1 MSRLAGQS
9 PADSIKAAPAKD
21 SSFRIACIGLLTAV
35 ILPGQQP
42 PPRPAELH
50 LLPVQS
56 HIYML
61 VGAGGNITLQI
72 GKQGVLMVDSGL
84 AANASAAYA
93 EVRKLTNLPVR
104 YIINTHVHPDH
115 LGGNEAL
122 AKLIPPN
129 RAQPLAVIM
138 NENVLNRLTAPAAGN
153 ITTPNPLGFPV
164 DEYYLPF
171 KSLHYNGEA
180 VIVYHEPNAHTD
192 GDSVVLFRGSDVIA
206 TGDIFTPDAYPFIDV
221 ARGGSVEGELKAL
234 THILELTV
242 PANNEEG
249 GTLVI
254 PGHGRLCEETDV
266 AEFRDMVAIVRDR
279 IQDGIR
285 KGETLAQIKAHRPT
299 LDYDTEYMQQGSFVT
314 GEMFVEAVYKSLM
327 GEK

>member
-1 MSRLAGQS
+1 MFMARG
-9 PADSIKAAPAKD
+9 IG
-21 SSFRIACIGLLTAV
+21 IACVAALMISAFLAA
-35 ILPGQQP
+35 QQAG
-42 PPRPAELH
+42 PPRAELH
-50 LLPVQS
+50 VLPVQGN
-56 HIYML
+56 IYML

-72 GKQGVLMVDSGL
+72 AKQGVLMVDTGL
-84 AANASAAYA
+84 AANASVVYA
-93 EVRKLTNLPVR
+93 EIRKLTNLPVR

-115 LGGNEAL
+115 MGGNEGL

-129 RAQPLAVIM
+129 RAQPLAFIM
-138 NENVLNRLTAPAAGN
+138 NEKVVSRMAPPTPGNVTAQ
-153 ITTPNPLGFPV
+153 NPIGFPI

-180 VIVYHEPNAHTD
+180 LFIYHEPNAHTD
-192 GDSVVLFRGSDVIA
+192 GDSVVLFRGSDVVS
-206 TGDIFTPDAYPFIDV
+206 TGDIFTPGAYPFIDV

-234 THILELTV
+234 THLLEVTV

-279 IQDGIR
+279 IQDGIK
-285 KGETLAQIKAHRPT
+285 KGKTLTQIEADRPT
-299 LDYDTEYMQQGSFVT
+299 LDYDTEYMQKDSFVT
-314 GEMFVEAVYKSLM
+314 GDMFVEAVYKSLTARS
-327 GEK
+327 K